1 MNFYKRHIGDYLK
14 DTAHLSL
21 LEHGV
26 YTRLLDVYYTREAG
40 IPEAQAARLIG
51 ARTKDEM
58 SALEAVLDE
67 FFELGDGTWTQPR
80 CEREINAAGPKPD
93 GGDVPP
99 KTGKAARQKA
109 YRDRRKAMFERLSS
123 LGVTLPF
130 DASMDELQDALLRVT
145 DASRVMP
152 SVTPDASRVMERSAS
167 QNQNVTAT
175 ISQTPD
181 STSQTPDITP
191 EVPASAG
198 GTPPARAAELSIVM
212 RRHSIQAS
220 PHDPRVEAAAKR
232 GITPETLEAAC
243 IEAKTAKPG
252 ERIGVAYVIAIADR
266 WAADASRARPARSPQ
281 HPPRQTPEERRRA
294 ISKANGDAWL
304 AETPASDPNVI
315 DMES

>member
-51 ARTKDEM
+51 ARSKDELN
-58 SALEAVLDE
+58 ALEAVLTE
-67 FFELGDGTWTQPR
+67 FFELVDGTWTQPR
-80 CEREINAAGPKPD
+80 CEREINAAGPKPED
-93 GGDVPP
+93 GDAPP

-109 YRDRRKAMFERLSS
+109 YRDRRKAMFDRLAS

-152 SVTPDASRVMERSAS
+152 SVMPDASRVMERSAS

-220 PHDPRVEAAAKR
+220 PHDPRVEAAAER

-243 IEAKTAKPG
+243 IEAKGAKPG
-252 ERIGVAYVIAIADR
+252 ERIGAAYVIAIADR
-266 WAADASRARPARSPQ
+266 WAADAARPRQARSAQ
-281 HPPRQTPEERRRA
+281 SPPRQTPEERRRA
-294 ISKANGDAWL
+294 ISEANAAAFL
-304 AETPASDPNVI
+304 AGVPTDDPNVI